1 MINMNFISLL
11 VLSLIEGITEFL
23 PVSST
28 AHLFLG
34 SRMLGIESTN
44 SLSTFIIAI
53 QIGAIVAG
61 AIFILKT
68 IKITNRVFVNSV
80 IAFVPTAII
89 GFLVYPYVKN
99 ILFGNL
105 SVIAWALLIGGIVI
119 LLIDRKVKSQIVSE
133 KSSDLLTMLGQTVS
147 APISDLT
154 RNELSYKNAFILG
167 CVQTLAFIPGV
178 SRSGALIIG
187 GGLLKY
193 SRQSIVVF
201 TFLLGL
207 PTLLAATV
215 YDLYKSRDILT
226 FGLGQ
231 EIILGAV
238 ISGIVAYIVARWF
251 LKYITNHTFK
261 IFGYYRIALGLI
273 LLIFFI

>member
-1 MINMNFISLL
+1 MTLFNIFI
-11 VLSLIEGITEFL
+11 LSFVEGITEFL

-28 AHLFLG
+28 AHLFLT
-34 SRMLGIESTN
+34 SNLLGIVPN
-44 SLSTFIIAI
+44 DSLSTFIIAI

-68 IKITNRVFVNSV
+68 IKITKKVFTNAV
-80 IAFVPTAII
+80 IAFVPTAVI

-119 LLIDRKVKSQIVSE
+119 LLVDKDATPGSKIFGPRVSSPDTKISAADFAPAE
-133 KSSDLLTMLGQTVS
+133 KD
-147 APISDLT
+147 
-154 RNELSYKNAFILG
+154 LSYKNVFILG
-167 CVQTLAFIPGV
+167 LVQTLAFIPGV

-215 YDLYKSRDILT
+215 YDLYKSREILNVS
-226 FGLGQ
+226 LGY

-238 ISGIVAYIVARWF
+238 ISGAIAYVVARWF

-261 IFGYYRIALGLI
+261 IFGYYRIILGLI
-273 LLIFFI
+273 LLIFVL

>member
-1 MINMNFISLL
+1 MSFVHILL
-11 VLSLIEGITEFL
+11 LSFIEGITEFL

-34 SRMLGIESTN
+34 SKILGIPQTN

-53 QIGAIVAG
+53 QIGAIIAG
-61 AIFILKT
+61 AIFILRT
-68 IKITNRVFVNSV
+68 IKITKKVFTNAVV
-80 IAFVPTAII
+80 AFVPTAII

-105 SVIAWALLIGGIVI
+105 AVVAGALLIGGIVI
-119 LLIDRKVKSQIVSE
+119 LFVDRKENASDPASTSE
-133 KSSDLLTMLGQTVS
+133 
-147 APISDLT
+147 
-154 RNELSYKNAFILG
+154 ELSYKNAFILG
-167 CVQTLAFIPGV
+167 LVQTLAFIPGV

-193 SRQSIVVF
+193 SRQSIVIF

-226 FGLGQ
+226 VSLGYK
-231 EIILGAV
+231 IILGAIV
-238 ISGIVAYIVARWF
+238 SGIIAYVVARWF

-261 IFGYYRIALGLI
+261 IFGYYRIVLGLI
-273 LLIFFI
+273 LIIFFI

>member
-1 MINMNFISLL
+1 MSFFQILL
-11 VLSLIEGITEFL
+11 LSFIEGITEFL

-34 SRMLGIESTN
+34 SKILDIPQTN

-53 QIGAIVAG
+53 QIGAIIAG
-61 AIFILKT
+61 AIFILRT
-68 IKITNRVFVNSV
+68 IKITKKVFTNAV

-89 GFLVYPYVKN
+89 GFLVYPFVKN

-105 SVIAWALLIGGIVI
+105 PVIAGALLIGGIVI
-119 LLIDRKVKSQIVSE
+119 LLVDKKGDASPQE
-133 KSSDLLTMLGQTVS
+133 NT
-147 APISDLT
+147 
-154 RNELSYKNAFILG
+154 ELSYKNAFILG
-167 CVQTLAFIPGV
+167 LVQTLAFIPGV

-193 SRQSIVVF
+193 SRQSIVIF

-207 PTLLAATV
+207 PTLLAATI

-226 FGLGQ
+226 ISLGY

-238 ISGIVAYIVARWF
+238 VSGIIAYVVARWF
-251 LKYITNHTFK
+251 FKYITNHTFK
-261 IFGYYRIALGLI
+261 IFGYYRIVLGLI
-273 LLIFFI
+273 LLIFFV

>member
-1 MINMNFISLL
+1 MINMNFISLF
-11 VLSLIEGITEFL
+11 VLSFIEGITEFL

-34 SRMLGIESTN
+34 SKILGIESTN

-68 IKITNRVFVNSV
+68 IKITKKIFMNAV
-80 IAFVPTAII
+80 IAFVPTAVI

-105 SVIAWALLIGGIVI
+105 TVIAWALLIGGIVI
-119 LLIDRKVKSQIVSE
+119 LFVDSKKTALSESKIFGPRVKTPATKISTSDFAPAE
-133 KSSDLLTMLGQTVS
+133 KD
-147 APISDLT
+147 
-154 RNELSYKNAFILG
+154 LSYKNAFILG
-167 CVQTLAFIPGV
+167 LVQTLAFIPGV

-226 FGLGQ
+226 MSLGY

-238 ISGIVAYIVARWF
+238 ISGIIAYIVARWF

-261 IFGYYRIALGLI
+261 IFGWYRIIAGI
-273 LLIFFI
+273 IILIFFI

>member
-1 MINMNFISLL
+1 L
-11 VLSLIEGITEFL
+11 
-23 PVSST
+23 
-28 AHLFLG
+28 
-34 SRMLGIESTN
+34 
-44 SLSTFIIAI
+44 
-53 QIGAIVAG
+53 
-61 AIFILKT
+61 
-68 IKITNRVFVNSV
+68 NSV

-89 GFLVYPYVKN
+89 GFFVYPFVKD

-105 SVIAWALLIGGIVI
+105 SVIAWALLVGGIVI
-119 LLIDRKVKSQIVSE
+119 LLVDRKENASPESNSAGPRVKTPAAAE
-133 KSSDLLTMLGQTVS
+133 LLSSS
-147 APISDLT
+147 AKKEQS
-154 RNELSYKNAFILG
+154 ELSYKNAFILG
-167 CVQTLAFIPGV
+167 IVQTLAFIPGV

-226 FGLGQ
+226 FALGQ

-261 IFGYYRIALGLI
+261 IFGYYRIVLGLI